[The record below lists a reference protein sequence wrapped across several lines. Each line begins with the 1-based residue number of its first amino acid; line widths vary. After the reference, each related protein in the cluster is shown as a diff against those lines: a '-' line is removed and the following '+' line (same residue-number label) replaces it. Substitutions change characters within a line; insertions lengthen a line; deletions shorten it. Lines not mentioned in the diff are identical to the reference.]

1 MTRALK
7 THGIGQEYSEM
18 LRDEPHLRRLI
29 LLGTPVLTGT
39 LLLFH
44 PLPEGADMSTASLP
58 RGLALY
64 ELLAPIA
71 RPFLVVHLLFP
82 AALALLALSAI
93 LLLDGV
99 RSVAAS
105 ISRISA
111 FVFAV
116 SYILYETIIGTV
128 SGLLVHG
135 AAGLSRDE
143 QAAIGDA
150 IYRNFTD
157 PLAGDLPS
165 AISITAWLTWM
176 TTVALGA
183 YALRRSGRA
192 LLPCVLL
199 ALSFVFVS
207 HASMLGPAGLLLFFL
222 AAAGIERSRSIA
234 LSSVQETALSLQ

>member
-1 MTRALK
+1 
-7 THGIGQEYSEM
+7 M
-18 LRDEPHLRRLI
+18 LRDQPQLRRLI

-44 PLPEGADMSTASLP
+44 PLPEGADMSASAFP

-71 RPFLVVHLLFP
+71 RPFLAVHLLFP

-99 RSVAAS
+99 HSAAAS

-116 SYILYETIIGTV
+116 SYIIYETIIGTV

-135 AAGLSRDE
+135 AAELSRDE

-157 PLAGDLPS
+157 PVVGDLPS
-165 AISITAWLTWM
+165 VVSVTAWLAWM
-176 TTVALGA
+176 TTVTLGG
-183 YALRRSGRA
+183 YALWRSGKP
-192 LLPCVLL
+192 LLSCVMLG
-199 ALSFVFVS
+199 LSFVFVS
-207 HASMLGPAGLLLFFL
+207 HASMLGPLGMLLFFL
-222 AAAGIERSRSIA
+222 AALGIERDRSIA
-234 LSSVQETALSLQ
+234 LSGVQKTEPSLQ